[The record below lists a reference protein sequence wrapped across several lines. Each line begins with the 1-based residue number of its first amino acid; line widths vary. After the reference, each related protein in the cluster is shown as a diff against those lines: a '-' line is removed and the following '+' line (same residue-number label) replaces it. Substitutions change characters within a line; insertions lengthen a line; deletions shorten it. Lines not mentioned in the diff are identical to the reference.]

1 MSELEK
7 ILNDDLLKC
16 KIVESVENPVRRVD
30 LIKWT
35 HDNTYS
41 IAEVRK
47 DTGKLEVK
55 DLKAASGLEAYKHFY
70 RNYGDIAICVA
81 KTPHIIV
88 GNHYEPFKK
97 IELWQRKFMRSIAQ
111 TTGIHTKVANYLL

>member
-1 MSELEK
+1 MSDLEK

-47 DTGKLEVK
+47 DTGKLEVT
-55 DLKAASGLEAYKHFY
+55 DLKASPVVLMHTSISTEIMATLPY
-70 RNYGDIAICVA
+70 VA
-81 KTPHIIV
+81 KTPHTIV
-88 GNHYEPFKK
+88 GNHYEPLKQMNYGK
-97 IELWQRKFMRSIAQ
+97 EYL
-111 TTGIHTKVANYLL
+111 GICYEQQG

>member
-1 MSELEK
+1 MSELDE

-16 KIVESVENPVRRVD
+16 EIVETSENTVRRVD

-35 HDNTYS
+35 YDNTFS

-47 DTGKLEVK
+47 DTGKLEVT

-70 RNYGDIAICVA
+70 RNYGDIAIC
-81 KTPHIIV
+81 
-88 GNHYEPFKK
+88 G
-97 IELWQRKFMRSIAQ
+97 
-111 TTGIHTKVANYLL
+111 